1 MNNTVAPEERLS
13 ADDLLIFARV
23 AELGSFTAAAERL
36 GRPKSTVS
44 RRVSALEEQ
53 LGERLLMR
61 TTRQMHLTDFGHVLL
76 EHAQTVAH
84 EVSAAWAL
92 SEERKLEPG
101 GRLRVS
107 IPSDFANLFLVEML
121 AAFSDMHPRVSL
133 ELDLSARRVDLLA
146 EGFDLAVRIGDLTD
160 DALLV
165 GRKLTH
171 MQGGLYASPDY
182 IRKHGMPV
190 QPDDLLQHQALH
202 LRTARGQ
209 VLPWQLSRGHQQW
222 SSETTG
228 RIHANTPELLMHLA
242 CNHAGIVGLPHNF
255 ARLQVVAGRLQPVLP
270 DWQLPG
276 VDVWA
281 VFPGRRLLPAKTRAF
296 IDMLVAALKE
306 Q

>member
-1 MNNTVAPEERLS
+1 MNNTVAPGERLS

-84 EVSAAWAL
+84 EVRAAWAL

-171 MQGGLYASPDY
+171 MQGGLYASLDY

>member
-1 MNNTVAPEERLS
+1 MNNIVAPEEQLS

-44 RRVSALEEQ
+44 RRISALEEQ

-61 TTRQMHLTDFGHVLL
+61 TTRQMHLTDFGHALL
-76 EHAQTVAH
+76 EHAQMVAH

-92 SEERKLEPG
+92 SEERKLEPS

-121 AAFSDMHPRVSL
+121 AAFSSLHPQVNL

-146 EGFDLAVRIGDLTD
+146 EGFDLAVRIGDLSD

-165 GRKLTH
+165 GRKLTR
-171 MQGGLYASPDY
+171 MGSGLYASPDY
-182 IRKHGMPV
+182 LRSHGLP
-190 QPDDLLQHQALH
+190 QHPDDLLQHQALH

-209 VLPWQLSRGHQQW
+209 LVAWQLGNGQEHW
-222 SSETTG
+222 DKDTAG
-228 RIHANTPELLMHLA
+228 RVHANTPELLMHLA
-242 CNHAGIVGLPHNF
+242 CNHAGIVGLPHRF
-255 ARLQVVAGRLQPVLP
+255 AELQVKSGQLQQVIP
-270 DWQLPG
+270 DWQLPE

-296 IDMLVAALKE
+296 IEMLVAALKE
-306 Q
+306 S